1 MTLGSWEVDV
11 AMLIAIA
18 ALTWLVQTIRRD
30 LHEQRARLDRV
41 ADSLPTASQI
51 SDIRADL
58 ARLQE
63 RTEQTLRETHNSR
76 EAVRRVEDYLLQKE
90 KP

>member
-1 MTLGSWEVDV
+1 MTLGSWEVD
-11 AMLIAIA
+11 ALMLIAIA
-18 ALTWLVQTIRRD
+18 VLAWLMQTMRRD
-30 LHEQRARLDRV
+30 LLEQRVRLDRV

-51 SDIRADL
+51 SNIRADL

-76 EAVRRVEDYLLQKE
+76 EAVRRVEDYLLKKE